1 MIPASLAPNLID
13 HFYRGGDRIAALRG
27 IEQTSERQPEE
38 WLAATV
44 SRADQGDIGLA
55 RTEAG
60 DILRDLVVADPAAW
74 VGPDFASAASAGD
87 TGILVKLL
95 DARQRL
101 PVHVHPSRAFAASHL
116 DCPYGKTEA
125 WFILDAEPGAAVH
138 VGWKEDVDR
147 DELDRRRDAQDS
159 EWMLSRMNRIEVSR
173 GMGVLV
179 PAGQVHA
186 IDEGIFLAEV
196 QEPTD
201 FSIVL
206 EWSVTTS
213 TREESHLGLGF
224 ETVMPA
230 VSAEALPAAEL
241 EKLISRVDL
250 TGRAEHV
257 VSALPAAADPY
268 FRVLHAAPV
277 TAGAPGVAVDAGFAV
292 ALVLAGE
299 GALAGAGDEQ
309 IDYRAGQV
317 FAVPAGFGPW
327 EVRGTGSVLVATPGV
342 GWPRTLAEGGIV

>member
-1 MIPASLAPNLID
+1 
-13 HFYRGGDRIAALRG
+13 
-27 IEQTSERQPEE
+27 
-38 WLAATV
+38 
-44 SRADQGDIGLA
+44 
-55 RTEAG
+55 
-60 DILRDLVVADPAAW
+60 
-74 VGPDFASAASAGD
+74 
-87 TGILVKLL
+87 
-95 DARQRL
+95 
-101 PVHVHPSRAFAASHL
+101 VHVHPSRAFASTHL

-125 WFILDAEPGAAVH
+125 WFVLDAEPGAAVH
-138 VGWKEDVDR
+138 LGWKEPVDR

-179 PAGQVHA
+179 PAGTVHA

-213 TREESHLGLGF
+213 TRDESHLDLGF

-230 VSAEALPAAEL
+230 VSAEALDARAL
-241 EKLISRVDL
+241 ETLVTRADLASRSD
-250 TGRAEHV
+250 RA
-257 VSALPAAADPY
+257 VSVLAAAADPY
-268 FRVLHAAPV
+268 FRVLHAAPAS
-277 TAGAPGVAVDAGFAV
+277 AGVRVDAGFAV
-292 ALVLAGE
+292 ALVLEGE
-299 GALAGAGDEQ
+299 GHLAGDEQ

-327 EVRGTGSVLVATPGV
+327 EVRGTGSLLVATPGV
-342 GWPRTLAEGGIV
+342 GWPRSLPEGEIA